1 MTGTSF
7 QQGILMKL
15 SEYGPVYI
23 VGGAVRDA
31 LLGIPSKD
39 LDLVTVISLQEIRKL
54 LSDGGYNPRV
64 IGAKQ
69 QTLSL
74 FQGTDRVD
82 IVSFDGEIKLDA
94 LHRDFTLNALYQ
106 DVRAGEI
113 IDPLNGLE
121 DLRLRRLKACGSAA
135 ERFNEDP
142 LRILRLVR
150 LAILHNFT
158 IEPETWQAA
167 LDHVPDLK
175 NVSLERVTVELG
187 RILLLDEVAKALG
200 LLNDLG
206 YFQAYIPELARL
218 KGLLQNQN
226 SSMDAW
232 EHTCQV
238 VKNTPVNVLLRLAA
252 LFHDLGTWKTAEG
265 KQHFSENETESV
277 RLVQEILP
285 RFRWS
290 MILQGGSRGERE
302 LLLLVGHH
310 SLGTLTFKSDLEQ
323 DLLNSKVHKKAQR
336 LAWKIG
342 WDGQKYNPQRVENL
356 LYLWRADFLAGNKS
370 TGEYLERFNQ
380 IQDEIRTINPVLI
393 ERTNSLDWR
402 FFENF
407 AHAKGLEGK
416 RFGRLKEQIR
426 SKAMLDTDIC
436 LTDLKFLEKE
446 YQLFWHNSD
455 P

>member
-1 MTGTSF
+1 MIGTSF
-7 QQGILMKL
+7 QQGILRKL

-39 LDLVTVISLQEIRKL
+39 LDLVSVLSLQEIYTL
-54 LSDGGYNPRV
+54 LSDGGYNPHV
-64 IGAKQ
+64 MGAKQ

-74 FQGTDRVD
+74 FQGTDRMD
-82 IVSFDGEIKLDA
+82 IVSFDGEIKRDA

-106 DVRAGEI
+106 DVRTGEI
-113 IDPLNGLE
+113 KDPLKGLE
-121 DLRLRRLKACGSAA
+121 DLKIRRLRACGSAD

-142 LRILRLVR
+142 LRTLRLVR
-150 LAILHNFT
+150 LAIRHNFT

-175 NVSLERVTVELG
+175 NVSFERVTVELG
-187 RILLLDEVAKALG
+187 RILLLDEVDKALG

-218 KGLLQNQN
+218 KGLIQNQ
-226 SSMDAW
+226 SFTMDAW

-238 VKNTPVNVLLRLAA
+238 VKNTPMNVLVRLAA

-265 KQHFSENETESV
+265 KRHFLEHEKESV

-290 MILQGGSRGERE
+290 MVLQGGSRGERE
-302 LLLLVGHH
+302 LMFLVGHH
-310 SLGTLTFKSDLEQ
+310 SLGALTFKSDLKQ
-323 DLLNSKVHKKAQR
+323 DLINSKVHKKAQR
-336 LAWKIG
+336 LAWQIG
-342 WDGQKYNPQRVENL
+342 WDGQKFDTQRVENL
-356 LYLWRADFLAGNKS
+356 LDLWRADFLAGNQN
-370 TGEYLERFNQ
+370 TGEYRERINR
-380 IQDEIRTINPVLI
+380 IQDEIRTINLVLI

-402 FFENF
+402 VFEKF

-416 RFGRLKEQIR
+416 QFGRLKEQIR
-426 SKAMLDTDIC
+426 SRAMMDTDIC
-436 LTDLKFLEKE
+436 FDLNFLEKE

-455 P
+455 S

>member
-7 QQGILMKL
+7 QQGILRKL
-15 SEYGPVYI
+15 SEYGQVYI

-39 LDLVTVISLQEIRKL
+39 FDLVSVLSVQEIYTL
-54 LSDGGYNPRV
+54 LSDGGYNPHV
-64 IGAKQ
+64 MGAKQ

-74 FQGTDRVD
+74 FQGTDRMD
-82 IVSFDGEIKLDA
+82 IVSFDGEIKRDA

-106 DVRAGEI
+106 DVRTGEI
-113 IDPLNGLE
+113 KDPLKGLE
-121 DLRLRRLKACGSAA
+121 DLKTRRLKACGSAD

-150 LAILHNFT
+150 LAIRHNFT
-158 IEPETWQAA
+158 IEPETWMAA

-175 NVSLERVTVELG
+175 NVSHERVTVELG
-187 RILLLDEVAKALG
+187 RILLLDEVDKALG

-218 KGLLQNQN
+218 TGVIQNQ
-226 SSMDAW
+226 SCMDAW

-252 LFHDLGTWKTAEG
+252 LFHDLGTWKTAEE
-265 KQHFSENETESV
+265 KRYFSEHETESV

-290 MILQGGSRGERE
+290 MVLPGGSRGERE
-302 LLLLVGHH
+302 LMFLVGHH
-310 SLGTLTFKSDLEQ
+310 SLGSFTFKSDIKQ
-323 DLLNSKVHKKAQR
+323 DLLNSKVHTKARR
-336 LAWKIG
+336 LAWQIG
-342 WDGQKYNPQRVENL
+342 WDGQKFDTQRVENL
-356 LYLWRADFLAGNKS
+356 LDLWRADFLAGTKNA
-370 TGEYLERFNQ
+370 GEYLERFNR
-380 IQDEIRTINPVLI
+380 IQDEVRTINPELI
-393 ERTNSLDWR
+393 ERANSLDWR
-402 FFENF
+402 VFEKF

-416 RFGRLKEQIR
+416 RFGRLKEQIHSR
-426 SKAMLDTDIC
+426 AMMDTDIC
-436 LTDLKFLEKE
+436 LTDLNFLEKE